1 VRLEVASLSLVDGD
15 GDGLHEAELGW
26 SEFNGCL
33 MADGARARVKC
44 SHVSLCSCKLDVKW
58 L

>member
-1 VRLEVASLSLVDGD
+1 MVMACMKQNLDGQNLMGVLSKKK
-15 GDGLHEAELGW
+15 
-26 SEFNGCL
+26 EFNGCL

>member
-1 VRLEVASLSLVDGD
+1 
-15 GDGLHEAELGW
+15 LHEAELGW
-26 SEFNGCL
+26 SEFNGCPFKKKEFNGCL